1 MNLLITGAWQ
11 NATQHF
17 NELSRMGHCVKFL
30 QWEKEPLPCNPEW
43 VEGVICNG
51 LFLYYD
57 IPRFPNLRYIQL
69 TSAGYDRVDMEYV
82 RAHGITIH
90 NAGDT
95 YAIPM
100 AEHALCGV
108 LMLYRQMPKFLANQ
122 QLKLWCKER
131 FLPELSGK
139 HVLILGCG
147 AVGRACAHRFAAMGC
162 NVTGMARTPRPIPGF
177 DSVHTLAV
185 LSSLLPMAD
194 VVILALP
201 ASPDTRQLF
210 NAETFEK
217 MKPGSI
223 LVNIARGELVDET
236 AMANALNHGQ
246 LSGAVLDVFTE
257 EPLTPNSPL
266 WEMPNVIITPHNS
279 FVGDGCG
286 ERLTH
291 EVILNLNKSTHWR
304 S

>member
-11 NATQHF
+11 NAAQHF
-17 NELSRMGHCVKFL
+17 NELKRMGHCVEFM
-30 QWEKEPLPCNPEW
+30 QWEKEALPCTPEW

-51 LFLYYD
+51 LFLHHD
-57 IPRFPNLRYIQL
+57 IAQFTNLRYIQL
-69 TSAGYDRVDMEYV
+69 TSAGFDRVNMDYV
-82 RAHGITIH
+82 QAHGITIH

-122 QLKLWCKER
+122 QLKLWSKER

-139 HVLILGCG
+139 RVLILGCG
-147 AVGRACAHRFAAMGC
+147 AVGQACASRFSAMGC
-162 NVTGMARTPRPIPGF
+162 AVTGIARTPRPIPGF
-177 DSVHTLAV
+177 DSVHTLAS
-185 LSSLLPMAD
+185 LSSLLPLAD

-201 ASPDTRQLF
+201 ASPDTKQLF
-210 NAETFEK
+210 NAETFAK
-217 MKPGSI
+217 MKLSSI

-236 AMANALNHGQ
+236 ALANALNHGQ
-246 LSGAVLDVFTE
+246 LAGAILDVLTE
-257 EPLTPNSPL
+257 EPLSFDSPL

-279 FVGDGCG
+279 FVGEGNAH
-286 ERLTH
+286 RLSDCAYR
-291 EVILNLNKSTHWR
+291 NLSR

>member
-11 NATQHF
+11 NATQNF
-17 NELSRMGHCVKFL
+17 NKLNRMGHCVKFL
-30 QWEKEPLPCNPEW
+30 QWEKEPLPCTPEW

-51 LFLYYD
+51 LFLHHD
-57 IPRFPNLRYIQL
+57 ITQFPKLRYIQL
-69 TSAGYDRVDMEYV
+69 TSAGFDRVNMDYV
-82 RAHGITIH
+82 QAQGITIH

-108 LMLYRQMPKFLANQ
+108 LMLYRQMPKFQENQ
-122 QLKLWCKER
+122 QLKLWSKER

-147 AVGRACAHRFAAMGC
+147 AVGQACARRFAAMGC
-162 NVTGMARTPRPIPGF
+162 TVTGIARTSRPISGF
-177 DSVHTLAV
+177 YAVHTLAS
-185 LSSLLPMAD
+185 LSSLLPLAD

-201 ASPDTRQLF
+201 ASPDTRCLF
-210 NAETFEK
+210 KAETFDK
-217 MKPGSI
+217 LKPTAI
-223 LVNIARGELVDET
+223 LINIARGELVDET
-236 AMANALNHGQ
+236 ALANALNHGQ

-257 EPLTPNSPL
+257 EPLTQNSPL

-291 EVILNLNKSTHWR
+291 EVILNLNKSTHWL

>member
-17 NELSRMGHCVKFL
+17 NKLNRLGHCIEFM
-30 QWEKEPLPCNPEW
+30 QWENEALPCNPEW

-51 LFLYYD
+51 LFQHHD
-57 IPRFPNLRYIQL
+57 IAQFPKLRYIQL

-108 LMLYRQMPKFLANQ
+108 LMLYRQMPKFLSNQ
-122 QLKLWCKER
+122 QLKLWSKER
-131 FLPELSGK
+131 FLPELNGK

-147 AVGRACAHRFAAMGC
+147 SVGQACAHRFAAMGC
-162 NVTGMARTPRPIPGF
+162 TVTGIARTSRFITRF
-177 DSVHTLAV
+177 ESVHTLTSLPA
-185 LSSLLPMAD
+185 LLPTAD
-194 VVILALP
+194 LVILALP
-201 ASPDTRQLF
+201 ACPDTKQLF
-210 NAETFEK
+210 NAKTFER
-217 MKPGSI
+217 MKPTSV

-236 AMANALNHGQ
+236 ALVTALNDGQ
-246 LSGAVLDVFTE
+246 LAGAVLDAFSK
-257 EPLTPNSPL
+257 EPLSTNSPL

-279 FVGDGCG
+279 FVGDRNNK
-286 ERLTH
+286 RLSKEIIRH
-291 EVILNLNKSTHWR
+291 L
-304 S
+304 